1 MSASK
6 FDPIFFKSLPF
17 YFQSKDFNTYLERFL
32 SIFTEELESVEY
44 SAMGLTDLTDP
55 GLVPSQFLSLMGYF
69 YGMPPSI
76 TNDSQYRDLI
86 KLAIPIYKLRGTV
99 AGITKFFKVLG
110 ADVYIT
116 TKYNTTPKYD
126 DEGTAYD
133 TEDLQYDQGC
143 SYCTKYDMT
152 VVDYLGVLTELG
164 ELEPDPLFWANFIQT
179 LSFLMP
185 IGASLDTL
193 YYGAS
198 SVEEMNSYRELT
210 ISPGGYMEDESI
222 TYRILQTIPAI
233 IS

>member
-6 FDPIFFKSLPF
+6 FDSFFFKSLPF

-32 SIFTEELESVEY
+32 SIFTEEMESIED
-44 SAMGLTDLTDP
+44 SAKGLPSLLDP
-55 GLVPSQFLSLMGYF
+55 GLVPSEYLALMGYF

-76 TNDSQYRDLI
+76 TTDGQFRELL

-99 AGITKFFKVLG
+99 AGITRFFKVLG

-116 TKYNTTPKYD
+116 PKYNITPRYD
-126 DEGTAYD
+126 AEGVEYD
-133 TEDLQYDQGC
+133 NEDLLYDQGC
-143 SYCTKYDMT
+143 SYCSKYDMT
-152 VVDYLGVLTELG
+152 IVDTLGVLPELG
-164 ELEPDPLFWANFIQT
+164 ELEPDALFWSNFIQT
-179 LSFLMP
+179 LAFLMP

-198 SVEEMNSYRELT
+198 SVEEMNSYMELT
-210 ISPGGYMEDESI
+210 ISLGGYIEDQVI